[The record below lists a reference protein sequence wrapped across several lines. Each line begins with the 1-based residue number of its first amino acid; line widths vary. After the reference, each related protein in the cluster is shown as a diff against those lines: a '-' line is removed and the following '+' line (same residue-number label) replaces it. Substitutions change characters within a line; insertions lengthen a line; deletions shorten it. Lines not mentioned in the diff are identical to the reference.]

1 MPAPHPVSFLQL
13 NAFLLATALFVVA
26 VAWVALRNLDR
37 SAAGNRRLSS
47 TIGIALQSFACAA
60 AGIGIVT
67 PTLPWWA
74 PFSIV
79 STVLVILLGSSA
91 VALFLSAAVTMGK
104 NWSLV
109 ARTRADHELIRTG
122 PFAMVR
128 HPIYLAIL
136 LYLIGIAAALGHW
149 PQLLIAIPLYLGG
162 TFVRIRDEEA
172 LLRAEF
178 GEDHARYVREVPALI
193 PLIA

>member
-91 VALFLSAAVTMGK
+91 VALFVSAAWTMGK